1 MATRLTELLKEA
13 MAKGQTE
20 EGQPALG
27 EGSQGGWTQR
37 PAMTAQELES

>member
-27 EGSQGGWTQR
+27 EGSQGGWDAEARHDR
-37 PAMTAQELES
+37 PRA